1 MEPNV
6 TPQQSPEEKKNGKLW
21 LIILALVILV
31 FIVLFAMGRTTKAP
45 VSEETGMVQK
55 NEQTATSVEEVDNT
69 ASIEQQ
75 LKNIDVGDVGNDLT
89 GIDADLKS
97 VQ

>member
-6 TPQQSPEEKKNGKLW
+6 TPQKSPEEKKEGKLW

-31 FIVLFAMGRTTKAP
+31 FIVLFAMGNTTKAP
-45 VSEETGMVQK
+45 ANKETGAVPT
-55 NEQTATSVEEVDNT
+55 EQTTTSANEADNT

-75 LKNIDVGDVGNDLT
+75 LKNIDLGDVGNDMK
-89 GIDADLKS
+89 GIDAD
-97 VQ
+97 VQSIQ

>member
-1 MEPNV
+1 MEPNT
-6 TPQQSPEEKKNGKLW
+6 TPQVSMEEKKNGKIW

-31 FIVLFAMGRTTKAP
+31 LIVLFAMGNTTKAP
-45 VSEETGMVQK
+45 VNQETGMTQT
-55 NEQTATSVEEVDNT
+55 EQTATSVDEVDNT

-75 LKNIDVGDVGNDLT
+75 LKNIDMGSVESDLT
-89 GIDADLKS
+89 GIDADVKS